1 MSIATESV
9 AEVEPFDRE
18 KWLAERRKAI
28 GASEVSSILGL
39 NPYGTAWEVAAD
51 KRGLLDPF
59 ENKATNAGNVLERA
73 VLDHAESVLGTL
85 MRNVRIE
92 HKSLPLASTCD
103 AQVAFGGEPV
113 EAKTTGIVG
122 PVIGQWGDAL
132 TDQVPDYYLVQVH
145 AQLMCTGKDLG
156 YLFALLPGRGFVEYH
171 IEANPQLH
179 EHIGNVCADWWE
191 KHIVQGHDVPMTV
204 KPALEVVKRLRKTP
218 SKVIEATAAFEE
230 LLSRRED
237 CKTAQKNV
245 NEKLEALDAE
255 LLAML
260 GDAEAANL
268 SDGRQ
273 FTYLERS
280 RKGFTVQPTTYR
292 QIAIKKGK

>member
-1 MSIATESV
+1 MSTAI
-9 AEVEPFDRE
+9 EPETFDRA
-18 KWLAERRKAI
+18 KWLADRRKSI

-39 NPYGTAWEVAAD
+39 SPYGTAWEVAAD

-59 ENKATNAGNVLERA
+59 ENRATNAGQVLEVA
-73 VLDHAESVLGTL
+73 VLDHAETVLGKL
-85 MRNVRIE
+85 KRNVRVL

-103 AQVAFGGEPV
+103 AQVAIDDSPV

-132 TDQVPDYYLVQVH
+132 TDQLPDYYLVQVH
-145 AQLMCTGKDLG
+145 AQLMCTAKEMG

-171 IEANPQLH
+171 IEANPKLH

-191 KHIVQGHDVPMTV
+191 RHIVQGHDVPMSV
-204 KPALEVVKRLRKTP
+204 KPSLEVVKRLRKTP
-218 SKVIEATAAFEE
+218 NKVIEASVDFEG
-230 LLSRRED
+230 LLVLRQSAKD
-237 CKTAQKNV
+237 C
-245 NEKLEALDAE
+245 EKQAKEQVEEIEAKILV
-255 LLAML
+255 ML

-273 FTYLERS
+273 FTYMETS
-280 RKGFTVQPTTYR
+280 RKGYSVEPCKYR
-292 QIAIKKGK
+292 QIRIKGRK

>member
-1 MSIATESV
+1 MSVTEQV

-18 KWLAERRKAI
+18 AWLAERRKAI

-39 NPYGTAWEVAAD
+39 NPYGTGWEVAAD
-51 KRGLLDPF
+51 KRGLLEPF
-59 ENKATNAGNVLERA
+59 ENKATGAGKVLEVA

-85 MRNVRIE
+85 KRNVRIKHE
-92 HKSLPLASTCD
+92 SLPLASTCD
-103 AQVAFGGEPV
+103 AMVAFGGEPV

-122 PVIGQWGDAL
+122 PIVGQWGDAL
-132 TDQVPDYYLVQVH
+132 TDQLPDYYLVQVH
-145 AQLMCTGKDLG
+145 TQLMCTGKELG

-171 IEANPQLH
+171 IEANPKLH
-179 EHIGNVCADWWE
+179 EYIGNVCADWWE
-191 KHIVQGHDVPMTV
+191 KYIVLGHDVPMTV

-218 SKVIEATAAFEE
+218 NKVIEASPAFEE
-230 LLSRRED
+230 MLTLREAAKECEKQAKSQVEEIEAKLLI
-237 CKTAQKNV
+237 
-245 NEKLEALDAE
+245 
-255 LLAML
+255 ML

-273 FTYLERS
+273 FTYLERN
-280 RKGFTVQPTTYR
+280 RKGFTVQPSTYR

>member
-1 MSIATESV
+1 MNALIEQ
-9 AEVEPFDRE
+9 EVEPFHRE
-18 KWLAERRKAI
+18 KWLAERRKEI

-51 KRGLLDPF
+51 KRGLLNPF
-59 ENKATNAGNVLERA
+59 ENKATGAGKVLEVA

-85 MRNVRIE
+85 KRNVRIK
-92 HKSLPLASTCD
+92 HKSLPLAATCD
-103 AQVAFGGEPV
+103 AQIAFTSEPV

-122 PVIGQWGDAL
+122 PIVGQWGDAL

-145 AQLMCTGKDLG
+145 AQLMCTGKELG

-171 IEANPQLH
+171 IEANPTLH
-179 EHIGNVCADWWE
+179 EYIGNVCADWWE
-191 KHIVQGHDVPMTV
+191 KYIVQGHDVPMTV

-218 SKVIEATAAFEE
+218 NKVIEADAEFEI
-230 LLSRRED
+230 LLGKREAD
-237 CKTAQKNV
+237 KAMIK
-245 NEKLEALDAE
+245 EYSEHLEQIEAE
-255 LLAML
+255 LLVKL

-273 FTYLERS
+273 FTHLESS
-280 RKGFTVQPTTYR
+280 RKGYTVEPCKFR
-292 QIAIKKGK
+292 QIRIKKGK